1 MKIVENMFPELC
13 NIYAESYN
21 PEYLARCSD
30 EIDLRRTNHK
40 DVPAFVTEDVAM
52 VYLGCSPER
61 KQEQI
66 IELLRPYRSRIEE
79 LIEKGTVFLVT
90 GNAVEIFGREIRDGD
105 RVIPGLGLFD
115 CYAVRY
121 MDRDRHNSQYVG
133 SFTTEDGRELTL
145 LGHKSQFSFSY
156 GDFSR
161 EFFVDIEIGIGMN
174 PEIRQEGLRRNHF
187 FGTYSLG
194 PYLIMNP
201 LFTKYLLRLM
211 GLEDRLCFEK
221 EIIEAYEYRRDELRR
236 TLG

>member
-1 MKIVENMFPELC
+1 MKIVENLFPELC

-90 GNAVEIFGREIRDGD
+90 GNAVEIFGREIRDGKFTG
-105 RVIPGLGLFD
+105 RIMAPIIMTG
-115 CYAVRY
+115 
-121 MDRDRHNSQYVG
+121 YVP
-133 SFTTEDGRELTL
+133 DL
-145 LGHKSQFSFSY
+145 LGGISMLST
-156 GDFSR
+156 DR
-161 EFFVDIEIGIGMN
+161 EV
-174 PEIRQEGLRRNHF
+174 
-187 FGTYSLG
+187 FGNGGCGKGYKEWVKVADGG
-194 PYLIMNP
+194 PYLK
-201 LFTKYLLRLM
+201 TKARL
-211 GLEDRLCFEK
+211 G
-221 EIIEAYEYRRDELRR
+221 
-236 TLG
+236 